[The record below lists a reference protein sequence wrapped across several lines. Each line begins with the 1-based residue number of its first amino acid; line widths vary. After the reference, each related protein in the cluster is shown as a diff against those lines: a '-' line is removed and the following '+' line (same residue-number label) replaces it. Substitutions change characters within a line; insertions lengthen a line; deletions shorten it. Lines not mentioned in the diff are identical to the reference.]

1 MFNLS
6 YISMKAFLSQYL
18 NHQIKVYLILLF
30 IPLLVLSSC
39 GSCDCQEESLDKVK
53 AFKPDVKYFK
63 SALVSL
69 HFMMETSPVDEVD
82 KQFMQLIKMYDLPI
96 SAEGAKDGSYVGA
109 SPYDAFDYRHVVKIQ
124 IKEGKIVALDYN
136 EVKKDGHGKQEDEEY
151 CEEMSVTGTT
161 PAIAYLIMEE
171 MLLSTQN
178 MMQVD
183 GVSGAT
189 YSLYR
194 FRFAVTLALMQA
206 YI

>member
-1 MFNLS
+1 
-6 YISMKAFLSQYL
+6 MKTSLTQSL
-18 NHQIKVYLILLF
+18 KHKLTVYVILLF

-39 GSCDCQEESLDKVK
+39 NSCDCQEDSLDKVK
-53 AFKPDVKYFK
+53 AFKPDDKYFK

-69 HFMMETSPVDEVD
+69 HFNMETSPVDEVD
-82 KQFMQLIKMYDLPI
+82 KLFMQLIKMYDLPI

-109 SPYDAFDYRHVVKIQ
+109 SPYDAFDYRHEVKIQ
-124 IKEGKIVALDYN
+124 IKDGRIVALDYN

-151 CEEMSVTGTT
+151 CEEMSITGTT
-161 PAIAYLIMEE
+161 PAIAYPIMEE
-171 MLLSTQN
+171 MLLSAQN